1 MASKKLNE
9 LMLRAQNNELTAD
22 DINAIVLAIADNE
35 QGQDAEIKTL
45 KINDKRKDR
54 ALKDIEEEYPLLP
67 PEADDI
73 SRAVRKK
80 GVEVM
85 GGKKSGAYKNKD
97 LRTRVYRDIYGEI
110 KRQYGLEDTSG
121 RQLSYKKLK
130 RKYFKGALDVIEEY
144 VLPIALA
151 NEVDEENEIDEM
163 LG

>member
-35 QGQDAEIKTL
+35 QGQDAEIKKL
-45 KINDKRKDR
+45 NINDKRKDR

-73 SRAVRKK
+73 SRAVRRK

-130 RKYFKGALDVIEEY
+130 RKYFKGALDVIEDY

>member
-22 DINAIVLAIADNE
+22 DINAIVIAIADNE

-73 SRAVRKK
+73 SRAVRRK

-130 RKYFKGALDVIEEY
+130 RKYFKGALGIIGEY

-151 NEVDEENEIDEM
+151 NEVDEENEIEEM
-163 LG
+163 LS

>member
-35 QGQDAEIKTL
+35 QGQDAEIKKL
-45 KINDKRKDR
+45 NINDKRKDR

-73 SRAVRKK
+73 SRAVRRK

-130 RKYFKGALDVIEEY
+130 RKYFKGALDVIDDY